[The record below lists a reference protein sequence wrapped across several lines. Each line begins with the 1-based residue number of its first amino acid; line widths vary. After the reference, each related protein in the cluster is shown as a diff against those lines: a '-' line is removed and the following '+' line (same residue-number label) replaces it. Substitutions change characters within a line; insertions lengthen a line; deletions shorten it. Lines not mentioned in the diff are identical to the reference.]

1 MSSRESGF
9 GSAPCSLQ
17 EGRMNI
23 WHKIKKLAAKGS
35 PRINV
40 EAPTSHVE
48 RAIVVR
54 WGNTA
59 TTKRTPVKWREKG
72 EDE

>member
-1 MSSRESGF
+1 
-9 GSAPCSLQ
+9 
-17 EGRMNI
+17 MNI
-23 WHKIKKLAAKGS
+23 WHKIKKLTGKGA
-35 PRINV
+35 PRINA
-40 EAPTSHVE
+40 EASRSHVE

-59 TTKRTPVKWREKG
+59 TIKRTPLREREKG

>member
-1 MSSRESGF
+1 MS
-9 GSAPCSLQ
+9 
-17 EGRMNI
+17 I
-23 WHKIKKLAAKGS
+23 WHKIKKLAGKGA

-40 EAPTSHVE
+40 EAHPSLVE

-59 TTKRTPVKWREKG
+59 TIKRAPAREREKG
-72 EDE
+72 ESE

>member
-1 MSSRESGF
+1 MK
-9 GSAPCSLQ
+9 
-17 EGRMNI
+17 I
-23 WHKIKKLAAKGS
+23 WHKIKKLAGKAS
-35 PRINV
+35 PRINA

-59 TTKRTPVKWREKG
+59 TVKRTPLRERESG
-72 EDE
+72 EIE

>member
-1 MSSRESGF
+1 MS
-9 GSAPCSLQ
+9 
-17 EGRMNI
+17 I

-40 EAPTSHVE
+40 EAHPSLVE

-59 TTKRTPVKWREKG
+59 TIKRAPAREREKG
-72 EDE
+72 ESE

>member
-1 MSSRESGF
+1 MS
-9 GSAPCSLQ
+9 
-17 EGRMNI
+17 I
-23 WHKIKKLAAKGS
+23 WHKIKKLAGKGA
-35 PRINV
+35 PRINA

-59 TTKRTPVKWREKG
+59 TLKREPLQRRERK

>member
-1 MSSRESGF
+1 
-9 GSAPCSLQ
+9 
-17 EGRMNI
+17 MNI
-23 WHKIKKLAAKGS
+23 WHKIKKLAAKGA
-35 PRINV
+35 PRINA

-59 TTKRTPVKWREKG
+59 TVKRTPLREREKG

>member
-1 MSSRESGF
+1 MD
-9 GSAPCSLQ
+9 
-17 EGRMNI
+17 I
-23 WHKIKKLAAKGS
+23 WKRLKKLAGKGT
-35 PRINV
+35 PRINA
-40 EAPTSHVE
+40 EAPQSHVE

-59 TTKRTPVKWREKG
+59 TVKRTPLREREKG

>member
-1 MSSRESGF
+1 MS
-9 GSAPCSLQ
+9 
-17 EGRMNI
+17 I
-23 WHKIKKLAAKGS
+23 WHKIKKLAGKGA
-35 PRINV
+35 PRINA

-59 TTKRTPVKWREKG
+59 TVKRTPLREREKG

>member
-1 MSSRESGF
+1 MS
-9 GSAPCSLQ
+9 
-17 EGRMNI
+17 I
-23 WHKIKKLAAKGS
+23 WHKIKKLAGKGA
-35 PRINV
+35 PRINA

-72 EDE
+72 ESE